1 MYGHVPSTSVAT
13 RMSISGLIELAY
25 NNSYKASIKMEPF
38 ELLIGVYIDHLLD
51 ILNSRKQNFLAQILY
66 KNPWRK
72 LDIIKSLRTAESC
85 ERSYLS
91 FWTRGTERSSS
102 WLATMCFLKISP
114 MKKVMRFGKNGNLI

>member
-38 ELLIGVYIDHLLD
+38 KLLIGVCIDRLLD
-51 ILNSRKQNFLAQILY
+51 ILNSRKPNFLAQILY

-72 LDIIKSLRTAESC
+72 LDIIKRVLEQLKVVKGPICHFGQEAP
-85 ERSYLS
+85 
-91 FWTRGTERSSS
+91 RGRVHG
-102 WLATMCFLKISP
+102 WQLCVF
-114 MKKVMRFGKNGNLI
+114 